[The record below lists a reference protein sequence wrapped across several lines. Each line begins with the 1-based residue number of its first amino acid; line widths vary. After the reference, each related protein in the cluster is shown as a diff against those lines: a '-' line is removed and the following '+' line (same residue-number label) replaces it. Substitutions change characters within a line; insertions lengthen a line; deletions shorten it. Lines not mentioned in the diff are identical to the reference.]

1 MRICNNNMGIPS
13 YFSNLI
19 KQYPHIIKKLI
30 KNDMKV
36 NNFFLDSN
44 SIVYDCVRSINF
56 EENLNET
63 TYQKIIKNVIGKLE
77 EYIAIVNP
85 NNLIMISLDGTP
97 PVAKLDQQRQRRYK
111 SWYTTKMLTTETGP
125 KVKPVAFD
133 TIEITTGTRFMSE
146 LNSKLIAHFS
156 NPARYGV
163 KKIIVSTSDEAGE
176 GESKIYEYIRSGKE
190 VARDST
196 CLVYGL
202 DADLIM
208 LSINNL
214 PVCPNIYL
222 FRETPEFIKSI
233 NSSLEPNANYVM
245 DIPTLANTIMSYMN
259 NDKAPEKLVRVYDYI
274 FICFFL
280 GNDFLPHFPAI
291 NIRTGGI
298 DKMLNAYKAT
308 IGGTKEVL
316 TDGKTIYWK
325 NVRKMVAFLA
335 EREEEYILAETN
347 MRNKYQHTHYPT
359 DTHEQRFAKF
369 NALPTYEREVELYIK
384 PHKSHWQHRY
394 YSALCNLDKDELRE
408 KQICTNYL
416 EGLEWTLKYY
426 TTGCPDWR
434 WCYNYNYPP
443 LLSDLIKYI
452 PYFDTTY
459 IKNAN
464 TRPVSQLVQLCYVL
478 PKHSLH
484 LLPANVYKRLLEAH
498 PEWYGEN
505 YNIIWAYCK
514 YFWESHAQLPEIDIH
529 ELEQF
534 LHTCV

>member
-233 NSSLEPNANYVM
+233 DSSLEPNANYVM

-298 DKMLNAYKAT
+298 DKMLNAYKGT

-347 MRNKYQHTHYPT
+347 LRNKYQHTHYPT
-359 DTHEQRFAKF
+359 DTPEQRFAKF

>member
-1 MRICNNNMGIPS
+1 MGIPS

-85 NNLIMISLDGTP
+85 TNLIMISLDGTP

-111 SWYTTKMLTTETGP
+111 SSYTTKMLTTETGT
-125 KVKPVAFD
+125 KPAAAFD

-146 LNSKLIAHFS
+146 LNSKLIAHFN
-156 NPARYGV
+156 NPKRYGV
-163 KKIIVSTSDEAGE
+163 NKIIVSTSDEAGE

-190 VARDST
+190 VLPDST

-233 NSSLEPNANYVM
+233 DSSLEPNANYVM

-259 NDKAPEKLVRVYDYI
+259 NDDNKTDAKNNATLSRVYDYI

-347 MRNKYQHTHYPT
+347 LRNKHQHIHYPT
-359 DTHEQRFAKF
+359 DTPDQRFTKF
-369 NALPTYEREVELYIK
+369 NALPTYEREIELYIK

-464 TRPVSQLVQLCYVL
+464 TKPVSQLVQLCYVL

-514 YFWESHAQLPEIDIH
+514 YFWESHAQLPEIDIN
-529 ELEQF
+529 ELELF
-534 LHTCV
+534 LLGLD

>member
-1 MRICNNNMGIPS
+1 MGIPS
-13 YFSNLI
+13 YFSNII
-19 KQYPHIIKKLI
+19 KQYPNIIKKLI

-85 NNLIMISLDGTP
+85 TNLIMISLDGTP

-111 SWYTTKMLTTETGP
+111 SWYTAKMLTTETNS
-125 KVKPVAFD
+125 KVNPAVAFD
-133 TIEITTGTRFMSE
+133 TVEITTGTRFMSE
-146 LNSKLIAHFS
+146 LNSKLIAHFN
-156 NPARYGV
+156 NPKRYGV
-163 KKIIVSTSDEAGE
+163 NKIIVSTSDEAGE
-176 GESKIYEYIRSGKE
+176 GESKIYEYIRSSKD
-190 VARDST
+190 VAPEST

-233 NSSLEPNANYVM
+233 DSSLEPNANYVM
-245 DIPTLANTIMSYMN
+245 DIPTLADTIMSYMN
-259 NDKAPEKLVRVYDYI
+259 NDKAQEKTDVKLARVYDYI

-347 MRNKYQHTHYPT
+347 LRNKHQHIHYPT
-359 DTHEQRFAKF
+359 DTPEQRFTKF
-369 NALPTYEREVELYIK
+369 NALPTYEREIELYIK

-408 KQICTNYL
+408 KQICTNY
-416 EGLEWTLKYY
+416 
-426 TTGCPDWR
+426 
-434 WCYNYNYPP
+434 PP

-459 IKNAN
+459 IKNTN
-464 TRPVSQLVQLCYVL
+464 TKPVSQLVQLCYVL

-484 LLPANVYKRLLEAH
+484 LLPANVYKRLLDAY
-498 PEWYGEN
+498 PDWYGEN

-534 LHTCV
+534 LRGCV

>member
-1 MRICNNNMGIPS
+1 MGIPS

-30 KNDMKV
+30 KNDIKV

-85 NNLIMISLDGTP
+85 TNLIMISLDGTP

-111 SWYTTKMLTTETGP
+111 SWYTAKMLTTETGG
-125 KVKPVAFD
+125 KVKQPVAFD
-133 TIEITTGTRFMSE
+133 TVEITTGTRFMSE
-146 LNSKLIAHFS
+146 LNSKLIAHFN
-156 NPARYGV
+156 NPKRYGV
-163 KKIIVSTSDEAGE
+163 NKIIVSTSDEAGE

-190 VARDST
+190 VLPDST

-233 NSSLEPNANYVM
+233 DSSLEPNANYVM
-245 DIPTLANTIMSYMN
+245 DIPTLADTIMSYMN
-259 NDKAPEKLVRVYDYI
+259 NDDNKTNAKTDAKLDRVYDYI
-274 FICFFL
+274 FICFFP

-347 MRNKYQHTHYPT
+347 LRNKHQHIHYPT
-359 DTHEQRFAKF
+359 DTPEQRFAKF

-384 PHKSHWQHRY
+384 PNKSHWQHRY

-459 IKNAN
+459 IKTAN
-464 TRPVSQLVQLCYVL
+464 TKPVSQLVQLCYVL

-534 LHTCV
+534 LRGCV

>member
-1 MRICNNNMGIPS
+1 MGIPS

-85 NNLIMISLDGTP
+85 SNLIMISLDGTP

-111 SWYTTKMLTTETGP
+111 SWYTTKMLTTETGA
-125 KVKPVAFD
+125 KPAAAFD

-146 LNSKLIAHFS
+146 LNSKLIAHFN

-190 VARDST
+190 VLSDST

-233 NSSLEPNANYVM
+233 DSSLEPNANYVM

-259 NDKAPEKLVRVYDYI
+259 NDDNKTDAKNNATLSRVYDYI

-347 MRNKYQHTHYPT
+347 LRNKYQHIHYPT

-426 TTGCPDWR
+426 TRGCPDWR

-452 PYFDTTY
+452 PYFDTSY

-478 PKHSLH
+478 PKHSLN

-514 YFWESHAQLPEIDIH
+514 YFWESHAQLPEIDIN

-534 LHTCV
+534 LRGCL

>member
-1 MRICNNNMGIPS
+1 MGIPS

-19 KQYPHIIKKLI
+19 KQYPNIIKKLI

-77 EYIAIVNP
+77 EYITIVNP
-85 NNLIMISLDGTP
+85 TNLIMISLDGTP

-146 LNSKLIAHFS
+146 LNSKLISHFS
-156 NPARYGV
+156 NPKQYGV
-163 KKIIVSTSDEAGE
+163 NKIIVSTSDEAGE

-190 VARDST
+190 VLSDST

-233 NSSLEPNANYVM
+233 DSSLEPNANYVM
-245 DIPTLANTIMSYMN
+245 DIPTLADTIMAYMN
-259 NDKAPEKLVRVYDYI
+259 NDAKTDAKLVRVYDYI

-347 MRNKYQHTHYPT
+347 LRNKYQHIHYPT

-394 YSALCNLDKDELRE
+394 YNALCNLDKDELRE

-426 TTGCPDWR
+426 TSGCPDWR

-459 IKNAN
+459 IKTTNAN
-464 TRPVSQLVQLCYVL
+464 TKPVSQLVQLCYVL
-478 PKHSLH
+478 PKYSLH

-505 YNIIWAYCK
+505 HNIIWAYCK

-534 LHTCV
+534 LRGCV

>member
-1 MRICNNNMGIPS
+1 MGIPS

-19 KQYPHIIKKLI
+19 KQYPNIIKRLI
-30 KNDMKV
+30 KDDMKV
-36 NNFFLDSN
+36 DNFFLDSN
-44 SIVYDCVRSINF
+44 SIVYDCVRNINF
-56 EENLNET
+56 EENLSET
-63 TYQKIIKNVIGKLE
+63 TYQKIIKNVIAKLE

-85 NNLIMISLDGTP
+85 CNLIMISLDGTP

-111 SWYTTKMLTTETGP
+111 SWYTAKMLSTDTNTNTKTQP
-125 KVKPVAFD
+125 SFD
-133 TIEITTGTRFMSE
+133 TIEITTGTQFMRE
-146 LNSKLIAHFS
+146 LNSKLIAHFN
-156 NPARYGV
+156 NPSHYGV
-163 KKIIVSTSDEAGE
+163 NKIIVSTSDEPGE
-176 GESKIYEYIRSGKE
+176 GESKIYEYIREGND
-190 VARDST
+190 VACDSV

-233 NSSLEPNANYVM
+233 DSSLIPNENYVM
-245 DIPTLANTIMSYMN
+245 DIPQLTKTILSYMN
-259 NDKAPEKLVRVYDYI
+259 NDKQHDTDQQCRVYDYI

-308 IGGTKEVL
+308 IGGTKDVL
-316 TDGKTIYWK
+316 TDGKVIYWK

-335 EREEEYILAETN
+335 EREEEYIIAETKL
-347 MRNKYQHTHYPT
+347 RNKSHHVNYTT
-359 DTHEQRFAKF
+359 DTPEQRF
-369 NALPTYEREVELYIK
+369 NALPMHERELELYIK

-426 TTGCPDWR
+426 TSGCPDWR

-443 LLSDLIKYI
+443 LLTDLIKYI
-452 PYFDTTY
+452 PYFETSY
-459 IKNAN
+459 IKTTN
-464 TRPVSQLVQLCYVL
+464 TQPVSPVVQLCYVL

-505 YNIIWAYCK
+505 YNIIWAYCR
-514 YFWESHAQLPEIDIH
+514 YFWESHVQLPEINIH

-534 LHTCV
+534 LRI